1 MCIIIIYTFVS
12 SYVYIYIYICI
23 YAYIYIYELFT
34 KLVTCINN
42 DI

>member
-1 MCIIIIYTFVS
+1 MCIIIIYAFVS